1 MTEERE
7 PRDLWQTFD
16 LLATVRPFRYD
27 DPDTGQ
33 TVALSVS
40 ENYATL
46 TVGSR
51 SYYFIRET
59 GAFDGVSINA
69 APESE

>member
-1 MTEERE
+1 MKDE
-7 PRDLWQTFD
+7 PDTSRDLWRTFD

-27 DPDTGQ
+27 DPETGQ
-33 TVALSVS
+33 TVGLNLS
-40 ENYATL
+40 EQYAIL

-59 GAFDGVSINA
+59 GEFDGVSINA
-69 APESE
+69 APE